1 MKLVTCCE
9 TIGEAKKKKIDV
21 GENIVVQQIIIL
33 SEANIHQWNG
43 IEKEE
48 PAEKQKKDAP

>member
-48 PAEKQKKDAP
+48 PA